1 MPKPAA
7 GTAAAPKPE
16 APVLPAP
23 ERTRVDP
30 PARKLDGLP
39 ILYVLGT
46 LVLGAA
52 GWYVYTHPPGGTQG
66 EDLVVKYD
74 GLNSRIG
81 ALEDRRGVDVA
92 PLQKQVAALEAR
104 LAAVEQRPAPS
115 AIATTVPP
123 VPGTPTTAA
132 TSPGSST
139 SPAPASSVVSAT
151 GPTFDPAALTSRIDT
166 ATGDLA
172 GKLAA
177 LDRRLTA
184 TEQGV
189 AQVDG
194 KLGPLDAR
202 VAAADTRLGQVG
214 ATVDAAITTKLAA
227 VEVTTTARVNQIGTQ
242 LGAQV
247 DAKVGVL
254 TDTARALALVQAG
267 AVALASGQ
275 KLGVIPGA
283 PPALTRY
290 ATVAPPTEFALK
302 QSFAAAADA
311 ATRASVPDAGGGRPF
326 LSRLW
331 SRAEQSVSVRE
342 GDRVLVGDPVTGVLA
357 RARRALDGNDLLAAL
372 AALQGLSGPS
382 RDAMAE
388 WVGQAQGLLDARA
401 ALAQMARG

>member
-7 GTAAAPKPE
+7 ATAAAPKPE

-66 EDLVVKYD
+66 EDLAVKYD
-74 GLNSRIG
+74 GLNSRIA
-81 ALEDRRGVDVA
+81 ALEDRRGADVA

-104 LAAVEQRPAPS
+104 LASVEQRPAPS

-123 VPGTPTTAA
+123 VPGISTTAA
-132 TSPGSST
+132 
-139 SPAPASSVVSAT
+139 PASTVISAT

-177 LDRRLTA
+177 LDRRLTV

-202 VAAADTRLGQVG
+202 VAAADTKLGQVG
-214 ATVDAAITTKLAA
+214 ATVDAAITTKLAT
-227 VEVTTTARVNQIGTQ
+227 VEATTTARVNQIGTQ

-247 DAKVGVL
+247 DAKVGAL
-254 TDTARALALVQAG
+254 TDTARALALAQAG

-382 RDAMAE
+382 REAMAE